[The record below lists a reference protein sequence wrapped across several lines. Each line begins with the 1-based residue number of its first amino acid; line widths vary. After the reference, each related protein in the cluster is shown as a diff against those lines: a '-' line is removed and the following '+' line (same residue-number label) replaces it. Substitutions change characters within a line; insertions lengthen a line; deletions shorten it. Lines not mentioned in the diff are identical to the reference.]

1 MRALERA
8 LRKWPNGTYVS
19 WRPIREAQADSRFL
33 NSVAAL
39 GAPNILRLELDVGS
53 GPIGAQGQEPLAR
66 AGLLIVNPPHTL
78 IDEARTL
85 MPWLAE
91 TLSRG
96 GRGRHLCAWLT
107 EPELSARRL
116 ARCGRFGL
124 CVNDCA
130 GWRRRPRG
138 NGEGVSMALPNV
150 LKDKLRL
157 PVIGAPLFIISHPAL
172 VIAQCKAGIVGAFPA
187 LNARPISQLDEW
199 LHEITEALSAHDR
212 AHPERPAAPFAVNQ
226 IVHKSNARLEEDM
239 ALTVK
244 WKAPIV
250 ITSLGAR
257 EDVNAAVHGY
267 GGITLHDIINDR
279 FAHKAIEKGAD
290 GLIAVAAGAG
300 GHAGPVSPFALI
312 QDIRAWFDGPLLLS
326 GAIATGRAV
335 LAAQVMGADLAYIG
349 SAFVATAEARA
360 IDAYKQAIVD
370 GDASDIVGSSYFTG
384 VFGNYLKSSIVK
396 SGLDPDSLPLGEAKA
411 MNFAS
416 SGSSGAKPWRDIWG
430 SGQGIG
436 AVKTVAPA
444 AELVARLERE
454 YAQAKAKVCA

>member
-1 MRALERA
+1 
-8 LRKWPNGTYVS
+8 
-19 WRPIREAQADSRFL
+19 
-33 NSVAAL
+33 
-39 GAPNILRLELDVGS
+39 
-53 GPIGAQGQEPLAR
+53 
-66 AGLLIVNPPHTL
+66 
-78 IDEARTL
+78 
-85 MPWLAE
+85 
-91 TLSRG
+91 
-96 GRGRHLCAWLT
+96 
-107 EPELSARRL
+107 
-116 ARCGRFGL
+116 
-124 CVNDCA
+124 
-130 GWRRRPRG
+130 
-138 NGEGVSMALPNV
+138 MALPNV

-199 LHEITEALSAHDR
+199 LHEITEALAPMTARIPSV
-212 AHPERPAAPFAVNQ
+212 PPSPFAVNQ

-239 ALTVK
+239 AMTVK

-436 AVKTVAPA
+436 AVKRSRRWRNSSRGLSANMRRRRRKSARKSGVAQICHS
-444 AELVARLERE
+444 
-454 YAQAKAKVCA
+454 QA